1 MKFCYFSLWQ
11 LTLDLLLLKAHT
23 APLAYNHENEG
34 GKMTVVHKIIW
45 LYRKTERIKKDDV
58 TKSYILTQIF

>member
-45 LYRKTERIKKDDV
+45 LYRKTERI
-58 TKSYILTQIF
+58 